1 MFFTLTATCMLV
13 ILYAMCHHHHHWWL
27 RNFVDGLWLSCT
39 VVTCVTLYGAVFHF
53 IGLLI
58 SRCEVLVEVVA
69 EAMCVSGDI
78 FKVCYVRL
86 SLNCVV

>member
-1 MFFTLTATCMLV
+1 MTL
-13 ILYAMCHHHHHWWL
+13 I
-27 RNFVDGLWLSCT
+27 
-39 VVTCVTLYGAVFHF
+39 LYGAVFHF

-86 SLNCVV
+86 SLNCVVCAEVEVRV